1 MHAVWYDAGL
11 VVISPQVDSA
21 NFERRWPGSELQN
34 LTLEA
39 EKLVMYWGQSATR
52 AKTEFALLGEFQ
64 ISGD

>member
-1 MHAVWYDAGL
+1 MHAVCYDARL

-21 NFERRWPGSELQN
+21 NIERRWPRIELQN

-39 EKLVMYWGQSATR
+39 EKLVMDWGQSATR